1 MTAASGSF
9 QTPGWPTNYP
19 LENFQCEWIID
30 TPCAESIEFTVDDSA
45 FGINGRHPCTTDH
58 IEFFDGTGGNADSLL
73 KLCGLAKF
81 STFVPI
87 ITTTSSQARVVF
99 TGSTRIRPAS
109 RVGVKVDYTCT
120 VEGTYVLPRNHAHVY
135 KYALSCPT
143 VRMQ

>member
-1 MTAASGSF
+1 MVVSRHQAGLLTTHWKTSSVNGSLIHLVLNQLSSLLMTQHLVSMGDIRA
-9 QTPGWPTNYP
+9 P
-19 LENFQCEWIID
+19 L
-30 TPCAESIEFTVDDSA
+30 
-45 FGINGRHPCTTDH
+45 TTLSSLM
-58 IEFFDGTGGNADSLL
+58 ELPGGNADSLL

-99 TGSTRIRPAS
+99 TASTRIRPAS